1 MKKKIEMKVPGGK
14 LLRMEVDFEETVRS
28 VKITGDFF
36 LHPETDIQALENAL
50 IGVGRRE
57 DESMIRNRI
66 ETLVRGRGIEMIGF
80 SPEDVSQLLKRIL
93 ESPV

>member
-1 MKKKIEMKVPGGK
+1 
-14 LLRMEVDFEETVRS
+14 MEVDFEETVRS

-36 LHPETDIQALENAL
+36 LHPETGIQALENVL